1 MRAET
6 HPLKTAVIR
15 LAIDQEKVGLD
26 VTIPMIFPLA
36 GERMIE
42 IPPGQGLVSHK
53 QIDGRH

>member
-1 MRAET
+1 
-6 HPLKTAVIR
+6 
-15 LAIDQEKVGLD
+15 
-26 VTIPMIFPLA
+26 MIFPLA